1 MLAIVVA
8 PDTFAVLSNNSVPEE
23 FQATL
28 SAP

>member
-1 MLAIVVA
+1 MLAIVVS
-8 PDTFAVLSNNSVPEE
+8 DTFAVLSNNSVPEE